1 MDKIH
6 QLHSNTAPFNRAAKQ
21 AGKAIRVAL
30 VTSLFIGGNAL
41 ADEDPIIIS
50 PFISQGSVT
59 ESSRG
64 ALVEPNL
71 WFFINNYQSMTRTDY
86 SDPFRMAYHPKVT
99 YKIPYRV
106 DGSPLPE
113 PRKKKGK
120 WTVYEE
126 PFKDSLTKENAS
138 LGTNENAV
146 SSTCDKRTGDDAKN
160 CRVWENYYRHRL
172 LAVKSVL
179 SVMLKEEAER
189 FKGIRVGYDQHSPDN
204 LNEHPSQITPVIA
217 LDNSTNMEKFKKWFY
232 GLDDFGN
239 NNQILTSIRKMVKG
253 IQKKSL
259 ATNKHNSNPLITDPS
274 KPYDKD
280 TNKILACHSNHL
292 IVLSDDEWSEPFGD
306 GGYGPKMEKMK
317 TQDGKGFLNIAPYK
331 RNFKGHSDSPGSERG
346 LADIAFHAWA
356 TDMDGDSTNNTEKTG
371 VPARYPEVD
380 GKVQTLNGDK
390 YNHPY
395 NDPATWQHLNMHT
408 IGFDIKP
415 KHMFRINPPKG
426 YQTDKTAKP
435 PNLGIEERLL
445 KSDWV
450 WNFDGLNS
458 LSTHEI
464 PMDLANAALVGR
476 GRFYNS
482 TNPDSLKD
490 AILDILDLIKQ
501 TTVSNI
507 DGVKASG
514 GALANT
520 LIGGNSFYATSYD
533 EHFAGDLVR
542 RNLFDGDKD
551 NWQQCFEK
559 KPADGNLYGKVCK
572 KQKWSAADQLKARTD
587 KRQIITVKRENDQ
600 FIGQD
605 FDADDLTDSQKK
617 RLQGK
622 DGLPDVFDQF
632 DEDDRLEIL
641 VDYIKGDQSKE
652 GEKKLRKRENILGA
666 ITRSSPFV
674 SGIPFISQLH
684 PDKQSD
690 SYINFVSRYL
700 YREKRD
706 AEDNVIKPPVYV
718 SVCDELPACTGTIKK
733 EDVDIVYVG
742 ANDGMLHA
750 FRATD
755 GSEIFAYVPDAVYE
769 NLSKLTH
776 GKQETSFIDGN
787 IGVVVVGDKNTGWKK
802 QLVASMGGGAKGLF
816 SLDITNPVDA
826 EADELA
832 LWEFTAEDSDNVG
845 NIIGKPA
852 IVQLNDGTWA
862 VVFGNGYNSKNGKA
876 ALIMINAQTGKKIQ
890 EFVLPD
896 SYAVADTPN
905 GLAPVFFQ
913 VFPNKTTNSNGI
925 DRAYAGDLQGNLWV
939 FDFTKASKDG
949 GITLVNDKPLFTAK
963 YKDKDDKEVRQPIT
977 VAPLVRQHP
986 IKYGNLVHFGTGAL
1000 FAEEDLSSEI
1010 SNSIYAVWDDWMKTG
1025 IENGGGLPRP
1035 RSCPVKRD
1043 HLRKIEFVNP
1053 NGEKLTTVGG
1063 KSVGGRLLKK
1073 QDDGLFWKTTGY
1085 AGDDC
1090 PKEGKSERG
1099 WYINLP
1105 KGERAWQSPYYTFG
1119 ANNVVAIGYDTVHY
1133 DGKVVGPS
1141 KEKTEKDTDL
1151 CSVDKSQ
1158 TGVISWQMAF
1168 NMNDATKPLPSF
1180 GTLDV
1185 DGNSQINQEDQIKT
1199 NEENTAGDGDDSA
1212 NTANLTALQQKGVNL
1227 TNRTLNTFSPLV
1239 DTASGASLCSFITQ
1253 SQESNTGEVT
1263 SKQLCR
1269 ESHTGTWVELK

>member
-1 MDKIH
+1 MEKTH
-6 QLHSNTAPFNRAAKQ
+6 QLNINALPFTQTVKV
-21 AGKAIRVAL
+21 GILSLAL
-30 VTSLFIGGNAL
+30 LSPGVSL
-41 ADEDPIIIS
+41 ADEDPITIS
-50 PFISQGSVT
+50 PFISQGSVS

-71 WFFINNYQSMTRTDY
+71 WFFINNNQSMTKTY
-86 SDPFRMAYHPKVT
+86 HSDPFRMAYHPKVT

-113 PRKKKGK
+113 PRKESGK

-126 PFKDSLTKENAS
+126 PFKDSLTRKNAD
-138 LGTNENAV
+138 LETNEDEV
-146 SSTCDKRTGDDAKN
+146 SSTCDNRTGDDAKN
-160 CRVWENYYRHRL
+160 CRIWENYYRHRL

-179 SVMLKEEAER
+179 SVMLKEEAEK
-189 FKGIRVGYDQHSPDN
+189 FKGIRVGYNQHSPDN
-204 LNEHPSQITPVIA
+204 FNEHPSQITPVIT
-217 LDNSTNMEKFKKWFY
+217 LESSTNMEKFKKWFY
-232 GLDDFGN
+232 GLDDYSEDER
-239 NNQILTSIRKMVKG
+239 ILTSIREMVDD
-253 IQKKSL
+253 IQEKSL
-259 ATNKHNSNPLITDPS
+259 ATNKHHSNPLITDPS

-280 TNKILACHSNHL
+280 TNKLLACHSNHL
-292 IVLSDDEWSEPFGD
+292 IVLSDDEWSESFGD
-306 GGYGPKMEKMK
+306 DGYGPKMEEMK

-331 RNFKGHSDSPGSERG
+331 RKFKGYSDSPGSERG

-356 TDMDGDSTNNTEKTG
+356 TDLDGDSTNNTEKTG
-371 VPARYPEVD
+371 VPPRYPEVD

-426 YQTDKTAKP
+426 YTTDASATP
-435 PNLGIEERLL
+435 PNLGIEDKLL
-445 KSDWV
+445 ASDWV
-450 WNFDGLNS
+450 WKFDGLNS

-464 PMDLANAALVGR
+464 PMDLASAALVSR

-533 EHFAGDLVR
+533 ENFAGDLVR
-542 RNLFDGDKD
+542 RNLYDGKNWSVCFDQEPQGD
-551 NWQQCFEK
+551 
-559 KPADGNLYGKVCK
+559 NLYGKICD
-572 KQKWSAADQLKARTD
+572 KQSWDDSAAEKLKKRSD
-587 KRQIITVKRENDQ
+587 KRRIITVKRENDQ

-605 FDADDLTDSQKK
+605 FDADDLTDSQKE
-617 RLQGK
+617 RLKGK

-632 DEDDRLEIL
+632 DEDERLEIL

-652 GEKKLRKRENILGA
+652 GEKKLRKRDNILGA
-666 ITRSSPFV
+666 ITRSSPYI
-674 SGIPFISQLH
+674 SGIPQVSQLH

-690 SYINFVSRYL
+690 SYINFVTRYL
-700 YREKRD
+700 YKEKKD
-706 AEDNVIKPPVYV
+706 KEGNSMDPPVYESLCQQSPDCSEV
-718 SVCDELPACTGTIKK
+718 IKK

-769 NLSKLTH
+769 NLSKLTDQATH
-776 GKQETSFIDGN
+776 KISFIDGN
-787 IGVVVVGDKNTGWKK
+787 IGVVVVGDKQAGWKK

-816 SLDITNPVDA
+816 SLNVTNPVDA
-826 EADELA
+826 DTDEIV
-832 LWEFTAEDSDNVG
+832 LWEFTDKDSDYIG
-845 NIIGKPA
+845 NIIGMPA

-862 VVFGNGYNSKNGKA
+862 VVIGNGYNSKKGQA
-876 ALIMINAQTGKKIQ
+876 ALIVIDAKTGKKIQ
-890 EFVLPD
+890 EIVLPD
-896 SYAVADTPN
+896 AYAVAGKPN
-905 GLAPVFFQ
+905 GLAPAFFQ
-913 VFPNKTTNSNGI
+913 VFPNKNSNSNGI

-939 FDFTKASKDG
+939 FDFTDAGEDG
-949 GITLVNDKPLFTAK
+949 GITVVNNKPLFTAK
-963 YKDKDDKEVRQPIT
+963 YQDKEGHEVRQPIT

-1000 FAEEDLSSEI
+1000 FEENDLSSDLI
-1010 SNSIYAVWDDWMKTG
+1010 NSIYAVWDDWIETG

-1035 RSCPVKRD
+1035 RSCPVERT
-1043 HLRKIEFVNP
+1043 HLRKIEFTHQ
-1053 NGEKLTTVGG
+1053 NGGLLTTVGG
-1063 KSVGGRLLKK
+1063 KSIGGRLLKP
-1073 QDDGLFWKTTGY
+1073 QDTGISWKTTGY

-1090 PKEGKSERG
+1090 PAEGNSERG
-1099 WYINLP
+1099 WRIDLP
-1105 KGERAWQSPYYTFG
+1105 LGERAWQSPYYTFG

-1133 DGKVVGPS
+1133 DGRAIAPS
-1141 KEKTEKDTDL
+1141 EEITEKETDL
-1151 CSVDKSQ
+1151 CSVDQSK

-1185 DGNSQINQEDQIKT
+1185 DGDSQINQKDQIKT
-1199 NEENTAGDGDDSA
+1199 DEDNTADGDDDTSGKK
-1212 NTANLTALQQKGVNL
+1212 TVNLTALQQNGVNL

-1239 DTASGASLCSFITQ
+1239 DTGNDSSLCSFITQ
-1253 SQESNTGEVT
+1253 SQESNTGEIT